1 MAAAL
6 GITVVTVAAAALAA
20 AINPHAVL
28 LHYRGR
34 PAVSAPVPVAPADD
48 PAVPSL
54 PSPSSLPSLPS
65 VSALPSLPA
74 VPDLSP
80 VLGSLDGVLGLVDGV
95 VVLTSPLTGGLD
107 LAALQQ
113 KIDELKATV
122 MALLGDLPVQ
132 VPAAR
137 PHGGWAAGHAN
148 AAGAPDSARSGAP
161 TAVTR
166 RAARRPP
173 GRGRISGSSRTGSR
187 SRGPCP

>member
-1 MAAAL
+1 M
-6 GITVVTVAAAALAA
+6 TVAAAAPAA
-20 AINPHAVL
+20 AIDPDAVL
-28 LHYRGR
+28 LHHRGR
-34 PAVSAPVPVAPADD
+34 PAVSAPAPVAPADD
-48 PAVPSL
+48 LAVPSL
-54 PSPSSLPSLPS
+54 PSPPSLPH
-65 VSALPSLPA
+65 VPALPALPA
-74 VPDLSP
+74 VPDLSPVPGLSP

-95 VVLTSPLTGGLD
+95 VALTSSLNGGLG

-113 KIDELKATV
+113 KIDEWQAAV
-122 MALLGDLPVQ
+122 MALLGGLPVQ

-137 PHGGWAAGHAN
+137 PRGGWAAGHAN
-148 AAGAPDSARSGAP
+148 AVGAPDSARSGAP